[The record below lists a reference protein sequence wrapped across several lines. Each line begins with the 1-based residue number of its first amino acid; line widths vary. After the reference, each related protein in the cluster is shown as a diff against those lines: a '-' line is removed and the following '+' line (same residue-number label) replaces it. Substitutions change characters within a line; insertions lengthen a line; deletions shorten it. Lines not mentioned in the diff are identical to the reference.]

1 MRALILSG
9 GGARGA
15 YQVGVLKALGE
26 ICRDLKLKTPFKI
39 FTGVSAGA
47 INASFMAAG
56 ADRFY
61 EQTQDLEK
69 LWSGLSMD
77 RVFRTDAMSLS
88 RIGLKWMSELSMG
101 AITGTT
107 ATRSLLDTSPL
118 RGLIEST
125 LDQERIGQ
133 MLREGHLHALAI
145 TALDYRTSTAVT
157 FVQGDPILTDWHRSR
172 RKSVKSEISAEHIM
186 ASSAIP
192 LLFPPVEVE
201 GSYFGDGCVR
211 NLTPLSPAIHLGAN
225 KLFTIGVRRISFTAD
240 DNRAMKSQ
248 GQPSVAR
255 VANVILNAV
264 LLDGIETDIE
274 RLNRVNDFLK
284 RVPKE
289 HLHNMNFAPIETV
302 WVHPLGDIGE
312 LASTMSSRLPRM
324 IRFLLK
330 GLGPLE
336 DASEIISYLL
346 FDSDFCK
353 RLIHMGYE
361 DGLQQ
366 AEGIRKFLRPS

>member
-1 MRALILSG
+1 MRALVLSG

-26 ICRDLKLKTPFKI
+26 ITHELKLKNPFQI

-47 INASFMAAG
+47 INASFLAAG
-56 ADRFY
+56 ADNFY
-61 EQTQDLEK
+61 EQTQSLEK
-69 LWSGLSMD
+69 LWSELGMD
-77 RVFRTDAMSLS
+77 RVFKTDALSLS
-88 RIGLKWMSELSMG
+88 RIGLKWMSELSIG
-101 AITGTT
+101 ALTGTT
-107 ATRSLLDTSPL
+107 ATRALLDTSPL
-118 RGLIEST
+118 RDLIEST
-125 LDQERIGQ
+125 LDPERIQ
-133 MLREGHLHALAI
+133 HLLETEELKALAL
-145 TALDYRTSTAVT
+145 TALDYRTSMAVT
-157 FVQGDPILTDWHRSR
+157 FVQGHPLLPNWHRSR
-172 RKSVKSEISAEHIM
+172 RKSFKTQITASHVM

-192 LLFPPVEVE
+192 LLFPPIEVE
-201 GSYFGDGCVR
+201 DSYFGDGCVR

-225 KLFTIGVRRISFTAD
+225 KLFTIGVRRVSYTAD
-240 DNRAMKSQ
+240 DERAMKSR

-255 VANVILNAV
+255 VANAILNAV

-274 RLNRVNDFLK
+274 RLRRVNDFLK
-284 RVPKE
+284 KVPAE
-289 HLHNMNFAPIETV
+289 HLPNMNFSPIDTV
-302 WVHPLGDIGE
+302 WVHPLGDIGA
-312 LASTMSSRLPRM
+312 LANKMSSRLPRM

-366 AEGIRKFLRPS
+366 TEEIRLFLK